1 MQKVEDKCY
10 LCTEI
15 MKKATYIISMVLLS
29 ILLLLTIPYAAK
41 IIGIIFLPKRI
52 SVLSQLS
59 IFQWVAVGIALFAVI
74 HAVVKKNMNWLETFS
89 HELTHIVVAFLFL
102 RRVHSFHAEEESGVV
117 YTSGKHDY
125 GLAPMALAPY
135 CLPIFTYLLLS
146 IRCLMDFHGMWIY
159 DILIGMTIC
168 FHFFCFKN
176 QTGNYQTDINQYPIS
191 FSYLYIITA
200 LLINFCIIWVSFFPH
215 YNVYTS
221 LWRYVTSVWGNA
233 VGFIRWI

>member
-1 MQKVEDKCY
+1 
-10 LCTEI
+10 
-15 MKKATYIISMVLLS
+15 MKKTTYITSMVLLS
-29 ILLLLTIPYAAK
+29 ILLLLTIPYALK
-41 IIGIIFLPKRI
+41 ILGIILFPKHITIIR
-52 SVLSQLS
+52 QLA
-59 IFQWVAVGIALFAVI
+59 IYQWAGVGFVAFAVL
-74 HAVVKKNMNWLETFS
+74 HAVVKKNMTWLETFS

-102 RRVHSFHAEEESGVV
+102 RRVHSFHAEEGSGVV
-117 YTSGKHDY
+117 YTSGEHQY

-176 QTGNYQTDINQYPIS
+176 QTGKHQPDINQYPLS
-191 FSYLYIITA
+191 FSYLYIVTA
-200 LLINFCIIWVSFFPH
+200 LLINFCIIWVAFFPQ

-221 LWRYVTSVWGNA
+221 FWHYVTSIWSNLVEVFNW
-233 VGFIRWI
+233 VV

>member
-1 MQKVEDKCY
+1 
-10 LCTEI
+10 
-15 MKKATYIISMVLLS
+15 MKKTTYITSMVLLG
-29 ILLLLTIPYAAK
+29 ILLLLTIPYALQILGIIILPK
-41 IIGIIFLPKRI
+41 HIGIFR
-52 SVLSQLS
+52 QLA
-59 IFQWVAVGIALFAVI
+59 IYQWVGVGILVFAII
-74 HAVVKKNMNWLETFS
+74 HAVIKKNMTWLETFS

-102 RRVHSFHAEEESGVV
+102 RRVHSFHAEEKSGVV
-117 YTSGKHDY
+117 YTSGEHEY

-176 QTGNYQTDINQYPIS
+176 QTGNYQPDINQYPLS
-191 FSYLYIITA
+191 FSYLYIVTA
-200 LLINFCIIWVSFFPH
+200 LLINFCIIWVAFFPQ

-221 LWRYVTSVWGNA
+221 FWRYVTSIWSNLVEVFNW
-233 VGFIRWI
+233 VV